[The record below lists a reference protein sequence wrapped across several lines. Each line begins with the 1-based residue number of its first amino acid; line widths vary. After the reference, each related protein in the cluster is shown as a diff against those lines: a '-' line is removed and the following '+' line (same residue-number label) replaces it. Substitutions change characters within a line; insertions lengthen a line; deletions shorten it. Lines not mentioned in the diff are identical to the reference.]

1 MIYHKDEHLMSSF
14 LLMILPYF
22 RLLIVRKLMQP
33 SNASFSNKI
42 ESVQYNA
49 VLSITE
55 AIKGSSP
62 DKL

>member
-1 MIYHKDEHLMSSF
+1 
-14 LLMILPYF
+14 
-22 RLLIVRKLMQP
+22 MQP